1 MTLECSPESD
11 HRYFWKQSRKIGEN
25 KRTQEETRDIKRN
38 QTREETLR
46 REEREESL
54 GFVCVRV

>member
-1 MTLECSPESD
+1 VIID